1 MIDKN
6 RILIVGM
13 SAAGAGSLSAVL
25 LARIAQA
32 DLLVGGKRHLSYFP
46 EFMGESLAITS
57 NIVAV
62 AERLQMAQAN
72 GELTV
77 VLASG
82 DPLCYGM
89 GATLRRWFSAE
100 TLEIIPSPTA
110 FQLAFAALGESWHDA
125 KLVSAHGR
133 DARLPL
139 ITAMTHPKVA
149 MLTDN
154 YNRPDVLAGQLLEMG
169 IDPST
174 PCAVCENLASAE
186 QRIVR
191 TTMGAAAGMTFDKL
205 NVFVV
210 WNGGV
215 IRPIAPHLPDTAF
228 STNANQITKREIRIF
243 SLAEISLQ
251 ADEILWDIGAGSG
264 SVGIE
269 AARSQPSAQVFALEK
284 RPLLT
289 AHLRQNVK
297 THNAFNL
304 TLIEGTAP
312 DSCHALPD
320 PDAIFIGGSGGH
332 LRAIIAHALPRLPI
346 GGRIVANFATLENLA
361 LFRDLLPAAHVIQVN
376 IQRGKP
382 IQSMLRFEALNPV
395 FVVKWMKQA

>member
-1 MIDKN
+1 MDITN
-6 RILIVGM
+6 RILIIGM
-13 SAAGAGSLSAVL
+13 SAAGTVSLSADL
-25 LARIAQA
+25 LAKITRA
-32 DLLVGGKRHLSYFP
+32 DLLIGGKRHLSYFP
-46 EFMGESLAITS
+46 EFTGERLAITR
-57 NIVAV
+57 NIDAV
-62 AERLQMAQAN
+62 AARLQAAVEQGEQA
-72 GELTV
+72 V

-133 DARLPL
+133 DARPPL
-139 ITAMTHPKVA
+139 IAAMTHPKVA

-154 YNRPDVLAGQLLEMG
+154 HNRPNVLAARLLDMG

-174 PCAVCENLASAE
+174 PCAVCENLASSE

-191 TTMGAAAGMTFDKL
+191 TTIGAAAGMTFGKL

-210 WNGGV
+210 WNEGV

-228 STNANQITKREIRIF
+228 STNANQITKHEIRLL
-243 SLAEISLQ
+243 SLAEIGLQ
-251 ADEILWDIGAGSG
+251 ANEILWDIGAGSG

-289 AHLRQNVK
+289 QHLRQNVK

-304 TLIEGTAP
+304 TLIEGVAP
-312 DSCHALPD
+312 DDCHDIPD
-320 PDAIFIGGSGGH
+320 PDAVFIGGSGGH
-332 LRAIIAHALPRLPI
+332 LRAIIAHVLPRLPV
-346 GGRIVANFATLENLA
+346 GGRIVANFATIENLM
-361 LFRDLLPAAHVIQVN
+361 LFRDLLPTAHVIQVN

-395 FVVKWMKQA
+395 FVVKWVKS